1 MEYWL
6 NLNVTVFIG
15 PDSLVAEINF
25 SFQFLRAFFFLYWFI
40 RTKPVMKQNYLIFVT
55 NH

>member
-15 PDSLVAEINF
+15 PDSLVAEINS
-25 SFQFLRAFFFLYWFI
+25 SFKILRAFFFSNIGSLG
-40 RTKPVMKQNYLIFVT
+40 QNQSWNRIT
-55 NH
+55 